1 LSKVSLEFL
10 SWLADIVAP
19 SGRTDGRLVIEREI
33 KDDSTVKELLLAL
46 ARTYPRFKQAVF
58 DVRSQKLNG
67 GIGIFYNGRQLELAD
82 GLETRLK
89 DRDALVF
96 YPIIAGG

>member
-1 LSKVSLEFL
+1 MSKVSLEFL
-10 SWLADIVAP
+10 SWLADTVAS
-19 SGRTDGRLVIEREI
+19 SGRTAIGLVLEREI
-33 KDDSTVKELLLAL
+33 KDDSTVKELLLGL
-46 ARTYPRFKQAVF
+46 ANTYPRFQKAVF
-58 DVRSQKLNG
+58 DARSQKLSG
-67 GIGIFYNGRQLELAD
+67 GIGIFYNGRQLELAN